1 MKTTRMRIMASLILG
16 LFIVFSGVMASC
28 SSTTVTY
35 TTPTSGTTQYQ
46 SSEYGYSIN
55 VLPQWA
61 VNSTDPSSVVIGSP
75 NTLDYV
81 HIVSSEIN
89 NIDLAQF
96 VTDCEKVF
104 QADYPKTF
112 AEESSAQVTISGGV
126 AATSLTIVFVKD
138 EVPMQATVI
147 ATVNGG
153 FGYCVYGAAPLA
165 GWNTYKNDL
174 TDTINSFKIMNL
186 SN

>member
-1 MKTTRMRIMASLILG
+1 MKTTRVRIIGSLILG

-28 SSTTVTY
+28 SSTTGTY

-81 HIVSSEIN
+81 HIVSSAISN
-89 NIDLAQF
+89 TDLAQF

-147 ATVNGG
+147 ATMNGG

-174 TDTINSFKIMNL
+174 TNIINSFKITSLTN
-186 SN
+186 

>member
-1 MKTTRMRIMASLILG
+1 MKTTRMRIVGSLILG
-16 LFIVFSGVMASC
+16 LLMVLTGIMASC
-28 SSTTVTY
+28 SSTTGTY
-35 TTPTSGTTQYQ
+35 TTPTSTTTQYQ
-46 SSEYGYSIN
+46 SSDYGYSIN

-81 HIVSSEIN
+81 HIVSSTISN
-89 NIDLAQF
+89 TDLAQF

-112 AEESSAQVTISGGV
+112 AEESSAQVTISGGL

-174 TDTINSFKIMNL
+174 TNIINSFKITSLTN
-186 SN
+186 

>member
-28 SSTTVTY
+28 SSTTGTY

-81 HIVSSEIN
+81 HIVSSTISN
-89 NIDLAQF
+89 TDLAQF
-96 VTDCEKVF
+96 VTD
-104 QADYPKTF
+104 
-112 AEESSAQVTISGGV
+112 
-126 AATSLTIVFVKD
+126 LT
-138 EVPMQATVI
+138 
-147 ATVNGG
+147 
-153 FGYCVYGAAPLA
+153 
-165 GWNTYKNDL
+165 
-174 TDTINSFKIMNL
+174 
-186 SN
+186 